1 MLYCGT
7 LLLSRSLISGEANML
22 ERDIAIWGL
31 KKYEDKPIILK
42 EDSLIA
48 KHRRWYSQFY
58 SEHSKN
64 YAEACENGM
73 DF

>member
-1 MLYCGT
+1 
-7 LLLSRSLISGEANML
+7 ML

-31 KKYEDKPIILK
+31 KKYEDKPIIVK

-58 SEHSKN
+58 SEHSKS
-64 YAEACENGM
+64 YAEACENGV